1 MPIPTHFSRTFELWQ
16 QAGGAF
22 AGTPVQ
28 ARAFV
33 AQQVEAAGLDTMNLH
48 LAFGDIGFDD
58 VCRTAELFAAEV
70 MPAFADA
77 ETLR

>member
-1 MPIPTHFSRTFELWQ
+1 MAEPQIADEPLVLGMRT
-16 QAGGAF
+16 
-22 AGTPVQ
+22 
-28 ARAFV
+28 
-33 AQQVEAAGLDTMNLH
+33 AQQVEAAGLDTMNFH
-48 LAFGDIGFDD
+48 LAFGDIGFDE